1 MFGVGI
7 SRIAQVGILTV
18 AGALLLSVGCKRNV
32 SEHPIGR
39 IVEIKPP
46 LGLPPVPIPPDNPPT
61 AETIALGRQLFYDTR
76 LSADNTQACSSCHDP
91 NRWFEDNHSLS
102 KGVTGKMGERN
113 APTVINATYLP
124 LQFWDGRAASL
135 EEQAGAPIANPVEM
149 NQTHDV
155 SVAKLAKDPIYPPMF
170 KAAFGTDDITIG
182 RVVKAI
188 ASFERTLL
196 SGDSAFDRYEYDGD
210 KSALTPAQIRGL
222 AIFRDPHKGNC
233 AACHTIDSKYALFT
247 DGKFHNIGE
256 GVVDDS
262 TFKDIGRYH
271 ETKVETD
278 KGAFMTPS
286 LRNVARTAPYMHDGS
301 LQTLNEVVDFYAGG
315 TNSNPFLD
323 KEIHDIQLSGQ
334 DRADLVE
341 FLKSLNGDPPPN
353 AGPPNKEL
361 ISKLP

>member
-1 MFGVGI
+1 V
-7 SRIAQVGILTV
+7 
-18 AGALLLSVGCKRNV
+18 
-32 SEHPIGR
+32 
-39 IVEIKPP
+39 
-46 LGLPPVPIPPDNPPT
+46 
-61 AETIALGRQLFYDTR
+61 LGRELFYDTR
-76 LSADNTQACSSCHDP
+76 LSADNTLACSSCHDP
-91 NRWFEDNHSLS
+91 AKWFGDNHSFS
-102 KGVTGKMGERN
+102 NGVDGKVGVRN
-113 APTVINATYLP
+113 APTVINSAYLP

-155 SVAKLAKDPIYPPMF
+155 SVSKLAKDRRYPPMF

-182 RVVKAI
+182 RVEKAI

-196 SGDSAFDRYEYDGD
+196 SGNSAFDRYEYGGD

-222 AIFRDPHKGNC
+222 ALFRDPHRGNC

-256 GVVDDS
+256 GATDEGV
-262 TFKDIGRYH
+262 FKDIGRYH

-315 TNSNPFLD
+315 TNSNPYLD
-323 KEIHDIQLSGQ
+323 KEIHAIQLSAQ
-334 DRADLVE
+334 DRSDLVE

-353 AGPPNKEL
+353 AGPPNKEY

>member
-1 MFGVGI
+1 MIVAMFGVGI
-7 SRIAQVGILTV
+7 LRTVQIGVLTA
-18 AGALLLSVGCKRNV
+18 AGALLLCAGCKRHV
-32 SEHPIGR
+32 SERPIGR
-39 IVEIKPP
+39 VVEIKQP

-61 AETIALGRQLFYDTR
+61 AETIALGRVLFFDTR
-76 LSADNTQACSSCHDP
+76 LSADNTLACSSCHDP
-91 NRWFEDNHSLS
+91 NRWFEDNHPLS
-102 KGVTGKMGERN
+102 KGVTGQMGTRN
-113 APTVINATYLP
+113 APTVINSAYLP

-155 SVAKLAKDPIYPPMF
+155 SVEKLADDPKYPPMF
-170 KAAFGTDDITIG
+170 KTAFGTDDITIG
-182 RVVKAI
+182 RVEKAI

-196 SGDSAFDRYEYDGD
+196 SGDSAFDRYEYGGD
-210 KSALTPAQIRGL
+210 KNALTPAQIRGL

-256 GVVDDS
+256 GASDDG
-262 TFKDIGRYH
+262 TFKDVGRYH

-278 KGAFMTPS
+278 KGAFMAPS

-323 KEIHDIQLSGQ
+323 KEIHEIKLSGQ

-341 FLKSLNGDPPPN
+341 FLKSLDGNPPQN
-353 AGPPNKEL
+353 AGPPKKE
-361 ISKLP
+361 